1 MHTPASSSQF
11 ISDIK
16 CGVENDKLQKSG
28 KLQGDDITMLW
39 NCDGVPAFES
49 NTFQIWPI
57 QCQVIELNPKDRQRN
72 IYVPCLWFGH
82 SKPNMFSFLT
92 VFVDQ
97 LKTLE
102 DKGITW
108 RDRNNVEHISKVH
121 AIVCSA
127 DSVARPMLRNAKQF
141 NGTYGCDMLVV
152 EIIVVQPLNHSSAQ
166 RQNTSS
172 MLWLKQQVNL

>member
-1 MHTPASSSQF
+1 MRHTSTVLNVKITLEITLKIQYVVVAIPLLMQTSILKVVQ
-11 ISDIK
+11 

-39 NCDGVPAFES
+39 NCDRVPAFES

-57 QCQVIELNPKDRQRN
+57 QCQVIELSPKDGQRN
-72 IYVPCLWFGH
+72 ICVPCLWFGH
-82 SKPNMFSFLT
+82 SKPNMFSLLT

-121 AIVCSA
+121 
-127 DSVARPMLRNAKQF
+127 
-141 NGTYGCDMLVV
+141 
-152 EIIVVQPLNHSSAQ
+152 
-166 RQNTSS
+166 S
-172 MLWLKQQVNL
+172 MP